1 MISVVIPVH
10 NGAETIGEC
19 LEAIG
24 RSDYRDYEVVVVDDA
39 STDNTAEVAARYPCQ
54 LVRLERNVGAATAKN
69 IGARKARGDII
80 LFTDDDILLQPDTL
94 RLVAEDFS
102 DPRCDGVVGLLSKDL
117 RYPDFPAQFKNLW
130 MHYTYIRLANTSEA
144 GQNVGVFYTSLA
156 AIRREAFEA
165 LGGFD
170 EHYCGASVT
179 EDIEFGQR
187 LMTAGY
193 RIFVDRRLTVE
204 HLKRY
209 TLLGLL
215 REDLQRA
222 SGLMKTWLRKRLGNT
237 GQRYYASVPWFFAL
251 AVPLSYGILLFA
263 FFGLLSAHK
272 VWWALAG
279 ACWLGALICNAPFL
293 GALYQARGLHF
304 LVKSCLFLPLD
315 LLVSGMGI
323 VLAILDF
330 MRGKRY

>member
-24 RSDYRDYEVVVVDDA
+24 RSTYHDYEVLVIDDA
-39 STDNTAEVAARYPCQ
+39 STDNTAQIAAQHPCQ
-54 LVRLERNVGAATAKN
+54 LVRLERNVGAAIAKN
-69 IGARKARGDII
+69 IGAREARGDII
-80 LFTDDDILLQPDTL
+80 LFTDDDILLQPNTL
-94 RLVAEDFS
+94 SLVAEDFS
-102 DPRCDGVVGLLSKDL
+102 DPQHDGVVGLLSKDL
-117 RYPDFPAQFKNLW
+117 RYQDFPTQFKNLW
-130 MHYTYIRLANTSEA
+130 MHYTYTRLANASEA

-156 AIRREAFEA
+156 AIRREAFAA

-187 LMTAGY
+187 LITAGY
-193 RIFVDRRLTVE
+193 RIFVDRRLAVE

-215 REDLQRA
+215 REDLRRA
-222 SGLMKTWLRKRLGNT
+222 SGLMRTWLRKRLSKG

-251 AVPLSYGILLFA
+251 AVPLSHGILLFA
-263 FFGLLSAHK
+263 LLGLLSAHGI
-272 VWWALAG
+272 WWALAG
-279 ACWLGALICNAPFL
+279 TCWLGALISNAPFL
-293 GALYQARGLHF
+293 NALYRARGLHF

-315 LLVSGMGI
+315 LWVSGAG
-323 VLAILDF
+323 VLLAIFDF
-330 MRGKRY
+330 VRGKRY